1 MSCSGNLI
9 WDVRKRSIGYSD
21 PNVFRANYLGRR
33 EFVQRLK
40 LEAILKVHD
49 GCVNTISWNDTGEYI
64 LSGSDDTNLVITNPY
79 NRKVKTT
86 IRSGHRANIFS
97 AKFMPHTND
106 QQIVSCS
113 GDGIIFYTHTEKS
126 PDINRQCQMTCHYGT
141 AYEIM
146 TVPNDPYTFLSCGED
161 GTVRWFDLRMKTSC
175 TKEDCKDDILINCRR
190 AATSIAISPL
200 VPYYLAVGCSDSS
213 VRIYDR
219 RMLGTRATGNY
230 MGRGTTGM
238 CVRFVPAHLSN
249 KSCRVTSLCYSG
261 DGQEVLVSYS
271 SDYIYLF
278 DPKDDQAR
286 ELKGPSEERREELKQ
301 PPVKRLRLRGDWSD
315 TGPRA
320 RPESERERD
329 GEQSPNVSL
338 MQRMSDMLSRWF
350 EEASE
355 AQSSRTRPQTRPRGV
370 TARTLGTA
378 AASESRSQESL
389 GAEGPMEVESAT
401 SDHSSPPASDSA
413 PAQASASA
421 TAPATAPASASASA
435 TAPASASASAS
446 AQPLPKSI
454 SSSSSGSSS
463 TVTVLPPST
472 SSSMDNTAS
481 SPSLLSSPDSEEQK
495 SQPEVMTSRS
505 STPTPSTEPVLSEY
519 GPRRLPV
526 SLVCRRLQRLLL
538 LADPPGQGQRSASRA
553 SDSRA
558 QGPDAQTRPPA
569 DSPSSAVNK
578 QLGSMTLDE
587 QPGSTE
593 ASGNVCCDMSASISQ
608 ACAEDGTGTGS
619 STPAAE
625 GSSEAISSTPAAE
638 GSSEAISSTPAAEGS
653 SRVCSSTP
661 AAEGSS
667 EAISST
673 PAAEGSS
680 EAISSTPAAEDS
692 SRVCSSTP
700 AAEDGASSGSG
711 TGGVGS
717 GTGRVATAAGK
728 PEPVLSLHY
737 STEGTTTSTIK
748 LDFTDEWS
756 NLASGSRTGGGGQK
770 PAQARE
776 NQEPASGSPEQ
787 ALAESVPEESESSES
802 GAERA
807 SGSSQGSRLLYG
819 PAISENPSAAEG
831 CKRTEPG
838 GEGTQGSTQPSRSN
852 QDSDDSDDDPIL
864 IPSARFNFRGSA
876 IGDRMIRRSA
886 AARIQ
891 ELLRRRKER
900 REMEES
906 ETQNI
911 RRPSVKM
918 MYKGHRNSRT
928 MIKESCFWGNNFVMS
943 GSDCG
948 HIFIWDRHTGEHLM
962 LLEAD
967 NHVVNCLQ
975 PHPYDPILASS
986 GIDYDIKIWSPLE
999 QSPSFN
1005 RDLADE
1011 VIARN
1016 ELMLEETRNT
1026 ITVPASFM
1034 LRMLASLNHLRTD
1047 RSEGSGQ
1054 ENEDEQ

>member
-9 WDVRKRSIGYSD
+9 WDVRKRTIGCTDPYSI
-21 PNVFRANYLGRR
+21 RTNYLGRR

-40 LEAILKVHD
+40 LEAVLNVHD

-126 PDINRQCQMTCHYGT
+126 QEINRQCQFTCHYGT

-190 AATSIAISPL
+190 AATSISICPL

-238 CVRFVPAHLSN
+238 CVRFVPAHLST
-249 KSCRVTSLCYSG
+249 KSCRVTSLCYSE

-286 ELKGPSEERREELKQ
+286 ELKGPSEERREELRQ

-355 AQSSRTRPQTRPRGV
+355 AQSSRARPQTRPRGIAAQAEGTSSET
-370 TARTLGTA
+370 TAQA
-378 AASESRSQESL
+378 QESS
-389 GAEGPMEVESAT
+389 GMAAEGAMEQET
-401 SDHSSPPASDSA
+401 PTINPLPTPPAPPSE
-413 PAQASASA
+413 
-421 TAPATAPASASASA
+421 
-435 TAPASASASAS
+435 
-446 AQPLPKSI
+446 PLPKSV

-463 TVTVLPPST
+463 TVTAPPPSS
-472 SSSMDNTAS
+472 SSSMESATS
-481 SPSLLSSPDSEEQK
+481 SSLLSSPDTGQK
-495 SQPEVMTSRS
+495 SQGEV
-505 STPTPSTEPVLSEY
+505 TPTPSTTPTPSAT
-519 GPRRLPV
+519 PT
-526 SLVCRRLQRLLL
+526 
-538 LADPPGQGQRSASRA
+538 ASREA
-553 SDSRA
+553 ALS
-558 QGPDAQTRPPA
+558 
-569 DSPSSAVNK
+569 DSPSSVVNK
-578 QLGSMTLDE
+578 QLRSMTLEEE
-587 QPGSTE
+587 QGVKSSGEAAGRVIGDQSTGVSEAPPESTE
-593 ASGNVCCDMSASISQ
+593 SVPSTSAPSLGTSPGNISV
-608 ACAEDGTGTGS
+608 
-619 STPAAE
+619 STP
-625 GSSEAISSTPAAE
+625 
-638 GSSEAISSTPAAEGS
+638 
-653 SRVCSSTP
+653 
-661 AAEGSS
+661 
-667 EAISST
+667 
-673 PAAEGSS
+673 
-680 EAISSTPAAEDS
+680 
-692 SRVCSSTP
+692 
-700 AAEDGASSGSG
+700 SGSG
-711 TGGVGS
+711 RS
-717 GTGRVATAAGK
+717 GTA
-728 PEPVLSLHY
+728 EPVLSLHY

-756 NLASGSRTGGGGQK
+756 SPASGAKGSSGGQK
-770 PAQARE
+770 
-776 NQEPASGSPEQ
+776 SGG
-787 ALAESVPEESESSES
+787 VEESQSREEPTGHKSSSSSKSES
-802 GAERA
+802 TPDGSQTA
-807 SGSSQGSRLLYG
+807 SSSTEKPSISSKNSST
-819 PAISENPSAAEG
+819 PAPAPPGDPSTTDTGQPSEELQTAASEQLSEQCRTSESA
-831 CKRTEPG
+831 
-838 GEGTQGSTQPSRSN
+838 GTASQGSTQPSRNN

-864 IPSARFNFRGSA
+864 IPSARYRGGQGQRFSYRGSTV
-876 IGDRMIRRSA
+876 GDRMIRRSA

-891 ELLRRRKER
+891 ELFRRRKER

-928 MIKESCFWGNNFVMS
+928 MIKESCFWGSNFVMS

-986 GIDYDIKIWSPLE
+986 GIDYDIKLWSPLE

-1005 RDLADE
+1005 RVLADE

-1034 LRMLASLNHLRTD
+1034 LRMLASLNHIRTDRVEGD

-1054 ENEDEQ
+1054 ENED

>member
-1 MSCSGNLI
+1 MVTMSCPGNLV
-9 WDVRKRSIGYSD
+9 WDVNKRLIGYSN
-21 PNVFRANYLGRR
+21 PNTIRTNYLGRR

-40 LEAILKVHD
+40 LEATLNVHS

-64 LSGSDDTNLVITNPY
+64 LSGSDDTYLVITNPY
-79 NRKVKTT
+79 NKKVKKS

-106 QQIVSCS
+106 QEIISCS
-113 GDGIIFYTHTEKS
+113 GDGIIYYTHTEKS
-126 PDINRQCQMTCHYGT
+126 PEFNRQCQFTCHYGT

-161 GTVRWFDLRMKTSC
+161 GTVRWFDLRTKTSC

-190 AATSIAISPL
+190 AATSISISPL

-238 CVRFVPAHLSN
+238 CVRFVPTHLAN
-249 KSCRVTSLCYSG
+249 KSCRVTSLCYSE
-261 DGQEVLVSYS
+261 DSQEVLVSYS

-286 ELKGPSEERREELKQ
+286 ELKGPSEDRREELRQ

-355 AQSSRTRPQTRPRGV
+355 AQSSRGTRPQTRPRG
-370 TARTLGTA
+370 TAVRPEGVSNNPA
-378 AASESRSQESL
+378 APTEDSSQES
-389 GAEGPMEVESAT
+389 SAT
-401 SDHSSPPASDSA
+401 ERPVGTDYPEVPAS
-413 PAQASASA
+413 PAA
-421 TAPATAPASASASA
+421 TAAPM
-435 TAPASASASAS
+435 
-446 AQPLPKSI
+446 PKST

-463 TVTVLPPST
+463 TVTAPPT
-472 SSSMDNTAS
+472 SSSSSVESSAPSS
-481 SPSLLSSPDSEEQK
+481 SPLTSSPDSEQR
-495 SQPEVMTSRS
+495 SQGNTTG
-505 STPTPSTEPVLSEY
+505 TPTPTATPTSEPALSGAAEAAGSSPDESAPAVASSSPPTST
-519 GPRRLPV
+519 
-526 SLVCRRLQRLLL
+526 
-538 LADPPGQGQRSASRA
+538 
-553 SDSRA
+553 
-558 QGPDAQTRPPA
+558 TR
-569 DSPSSAVNK
+569 SSA
-578 QLGSMTLDE
+578 
-587 QPGSTE
+587 
-593 ASGNVCCDMSASISQ
+593 A
-608 ACAEDGTGTGS
+608 
-619 STPAAE
+619 
-625 GSSEAISSTPAAE
+625 
-638 GSSEAISSTPAAEGS
+638 
-653 SRVCSSTP
+653 
-661 AAEGSS
+661 
-667 EAISST
+667 
-673 PAAEGSS
+673 
-680 EAISSTPAAEDS
+680 
-692 SRVCSSTP
+692 
-700 AAEDGASSGSG
+700 
-711 TGGVGS
+711 
-717 GTGRVATAAGK
+717 
-728 PEPVLSLHY
+728 EPVLSLHY
-737 STEGTTTSTIK
+737 SSEGTTTSTIK

-756 NLASGSRTGGGGQK
+756 SSTSSSLGSGGPKTSEAVAAQSRENLSTESLASD
-770 PAQARE
+770 E
-776 NQEPASGSPEQ
+776 
-787 ALAESVPEESESSES
+787 VPCESSRQQSLLASSTDPPCEAS
-802 GAERA
+802 CSAALSSLTAQGPAE
-807 SGSSQGSRLLYG
+807 GSSEGDSMAPSLQERCQPEGSEDTPGDCR
-819 PAISENPSAAEG
+819 
-831 CKRTEPG
+831 RTEPA
-838 GEGTQGSTQPSRSN
+838 GEEGEEGQSQPAQSN

-864 IPSARFNFRGSA
+864 IPSARFRGQGQRFNSRGSA
-876 IGDRMIRRSA
+876 VGDRMIRRSA

-891 ELLRRRKER
+891 ELFRRRKER
-900 REMEES
+900 REMEEN

-918 MYKGHRNSRT
+918 VYKGHRNSRT

-948 HIFIWDRHTGEHLM
+948 HIFIWDRHTAEHLM

-999 QSPSFN
+999 ESPSFN
-1005 RDLADE
+1005 RVLADE
-1011 VIARN
+1011 VITRN

-1034 LRMLASLNHLRTD
+1034 LRMLASLNHIRSDRIEGD

>member
-1 MSCSGNLI
+1 MVTMSYSGNLV
-9 WDVRKRSIGYSD
+9 WDVNKRLIGYNE
-21 PNVFRANYLGRR
+21 PNAIRTNYLGRR

-40 LEAILKVHD
+40 LEGTLNVHD

-64 LSGSDDTNLVITNPY
+64 LSGSDDTFLVISNPY
-79 NRKVKTT
+79 NKKVKKS

-97 AKFMPHTND
+97 AKFMPHTNG
-106 QQIVSCS
+106 QEIISCS
-113 GDGIIFYTHTEKS
+113 GDGIIYYTHTEKS
-126 PDINRQCQMTCHYGT
+126 PEYNRQCQFTCHYGT
-141 AYEIM
+141 AYEVPNGRQIM

-190 AATSIAISPL
+190 AATSISISPL

-249 KSCRVTSLCYSG
+249 KSCRVTSLCYSE

-286 ELKGPSEERREELKQ
+286 ELKGPSEERREELRQ

-355 AQSSRTRPQTRPRGV
+355 AQTSRGARPQSRPRG
-370 TARTLGTA
+370 TAVRPEGASSPA
-378 AASESRSQESL
+378 AAPAGVSSQESSVPERPM
-389 GAEGPMEVESAT
+389 GTDAAPEVPAGPVA
-401 SDHSSPPASDSA
+401 
-413 PAQASASA
+413 A
-421 TAPATAPASASASA
+421 TAAM
-435 TAPASASASAS
+435 
-446 AQPLPKSI
+446 PKSTS

-463 TVTVLPPST
+463 TVTAPPPS
-472 SSSMDNTAS
+472 SSSSVESSAPSSSS
-481 SPSLLSSPDSEEQK
+481 SPPTSSPDSE
-495 SQPEVMTSRS
+495 
-505 STPTPSTEPVLSEY
+505 
-519 GPRRLPV
+519 
-526 SLVCRRLQRLLL
+526 QRN
-538 LADPPGQGQRSASRA
+538 
-553 SDSRA
+553 
-558 QGPDAQTRPPA
+558 
-569 DSPSSAVNK
+569 SPSSVVNK

-587 QPGSTE
+587 QQGATEAAASPPDQPVSAPASSSAPRPPPPPPPLLQSAVGPAQQSQSSAYTTARREPPPAPSSWTSLTSAPSGSSGQQSAATASTE
-593 ASGNVCCDMSASISQ
+593 PPCDASCSSAL
-608 ACAEDGTGTGS
+608 GS
-619 STPAAE
+619 SSAQAPAE
-625 GSSEAISSTPAAE
+625 GSSEGGATASAPPAE
-638 GSSEAISSTPAAEGS
+638 GTEDTSGGCRRAEPTAEEGEEGQCQPARG
-653 SRVCSSTP
+653 
-661 AAEGSS
+661 
-667 EAISST
+667 
-673 PAAEGSS
+673 
-680 EAISSTPAAEDS
+680 
-692 SRVCSSTP
+692 
-700 AAEDGASSGSG
+700 
-711 TGGVGS
+711 
-717 GTGRVATAAGK
+717 
-728 PEPVLSLHY
+728 
-737 STEGTTTSTIK
+737 
-748 LDFTDEWS
+748 
-756 NLASGSRTGGGGQK
+756 
-770 PAQARE
+770 
-776 NQEPASGSPEQ
+776 
-787 ALAESVPEESESSES
+787 
-802 GAERA
+802 
-807 SGSSQGSRLLYG
+807 
-819 PAISENPSAAEG
+819 
-831 CKRTEPG
+831 
-838 GEGTQGSTQPSRSN
+838 N

-864 IPSARFNFRGSA
+864 IPSTRFRGQ
-876 IGDRMIRRSA
+876 GQRRSA

-891 ELLRRRKER
+891 ELFRRRKER

-918 MYKGHRNSRT
+918 VYKGHRNSRT

-948 HIFIWDRHTGEHLM
+948 HIFIWDRHTAEHLM

-999 QSPSFN
+999 ESPSFN
-1005 RDLADE
+1005 RVLANE
-1011 VIARN
+1011 VITRN

-1034 LRMLASLNHLRTD
+1034 LRMLASLNHIRSDRLEGD

-1054 ENEDEQ
+1054 ENDDEQ

>member
-1 MSCSGNLI
+1 MSCTGNLV
-9 WDVRKRSIGYSD
+9 WDVNKRLIGYGD
-21 PNVFRANYLGRR
+21 PNSIRTSYLGRR

-40 LEAILKVHD
+40 LEATLNVHD

-64 LSGSDDTNLVITNPY
+64 LSGSDDTFLVITNPY
-79 NRKVKTT
+79 NKKVKKS

-106 QQIVSCS
+106 QEIVSCS
-113 GDGIIFYTHTEKS
+113 GDGVIFYTHTEKS
-126 PDINRQCQMTCHYGT
+126 PEYNRQCQFTCHYGT

-161 GTVRWFDLRMKTSC
+161 GTVRWFDLRTKTSC

-190 AATSIAISPL
+190 AATSISISPL

-238 CVRFVPAHLSN
+238 CVRFVPSHLSN

-278 DPKDDQAR
+278 NPKDDQAR
-286 ELKGPSEERREELKQ
+286 ELKGPSEERREELRQ

-329 GEQSPNVSL
+329 GEHSPNVSL

-355 AQSSRTRPQTRPRGV
+355 AQSSRGSRPQARPRG
-370 TARTLGTA
+370 TAVRPEGSANTP
-378 AASESRSQESL
+378 AASGADSTQES
-389 GAEGPMEVESAT
+389 GAPERPVETDSLEVPSSPAAT
-401 SDHSSPPASDSA
+401 SEA
-413 PAQASASA
+413 PMS
-421 TAPATAPASASASA
+421 
-435 TAPASASASAS
+435 
-446 AQPLPKSI
+446 KST

-463 TVTVLPPST
+463 TVTAPPTSGSSLVESSAP
-472 SSSMDNTAS
+472 SSSPLT
-481 SPSLLSSPDSEEQK
+481 SSPDSEQR
-495 SQPEVMTSRS
+495 SQGDTTG
-505 STPTPSTEPVLSEY
+505 TPTPTATPTSEPALS
-519 GPRRLPV
+519 
-526 SLVCRRLQRLLL
+526 
-538 LADPPGQGQRSASRA
+538 
-553 SDSRA
+553 
-558 QGPDAQTRPPA
+558 
-569 DSPSSAVNK
+569 DSPSSVVNK

-587 QPGSTE
+587 QQGAAEGAGSNPEESVT
-593 ASGNVCCDMSASISQ
+593 AA
-608 ACAEDGTGTGS
+608 TS
-619 STPAAE
+619 STPTTPTPTPSTTRPSAA
-625 GSSEAISSTPAAE
+625 
-638 GSSEAISSTPAAEGS
+638 
-653 SRVCSSTP
+653 
-661 AAEGSS
+661 
-667 EAISST
+667 
-673 PAAEGSS
+673 
-680 EAISSTPAAEDS
+680 
-692 SRVCSSTP
+692 
-700 AAEDGASSGSG
+700 
-711 TGGVGS
+711 
-717 GTGRVATAAGK
+717 
-728 PEPVLSLHY
+728 EPVLSLHY
-737 STEGTTTSTIK
+737 SSEGTTTSTIK

-756 NLASGSRTGGGGQK
+756 SSTSSSMGTGVSKTSEVVAPNRQETLSAETSVSEQGPCASSGQHSLAAATSESPRDASSAGPLGVSTTRGPAEWECTGSPPQERSQPEGSEDPSGDCRR
-770 PAQARE
+770 A
-776 NQEPASGSPEQ
+776 EPAGE
-787 ALAESVPEESESSES
+787 ESVE
-802 GAERA
+802 GQ
-807 SGSSQGSRLLYG
+807 SQ
-819 PAISENPSAAEG
+819 PAP
-831 CKRTEPG
+831 
-838 GEGTQGSTQPSRSN
+838 SN

-864 IPSARFNFRGSA
+864 IPPARFRGQGQRFNSRGSA
-876 IGDRMIRRSA
+876 VGDRMIRRSA

-891 ELLRRRKER
+891 ELFRRRKER

-918 MYKGHRNSRT
+918 VYKGHRNSRT

-948 HIFIWDRHTGEHLM
+948 HIFIWDRHTAEHLM

-999 QSPSFN
+999 QLASFN
-1005 RDLADE
+1005 RVLAEE
-1011 VIARN
+1011 VITRN

-1034 LRMLASLNHLRTD
+1034 LRMLASLNHIRSDRLEGD

-1054 ENEDEQ
+1054 ENEEEQ

>member
-1 MSCSGNLI
+1 MVTMSCTGNLV
-9 WDVRKRSIGYSD
+9 WDVNKRLIGYSE
-21 PNVFRANYLGRR
+21 PNAIRTNYLGRR

-40 LEAILKVHD
+40 LEATLNVHD

-64 LSGSDDTNLVITNPY
+64 LSGSDDTFLVITNPY
-79 NRKVKTT
+79 NKKVKKS

-106 QQIVSCS
+106 QEIVSCS
-113 GDGIIFYTHTEKS
+113 GDGIIYYTHTEKS
-126 PDINRQCQMTCHYGT
+126 PEYNRQCQFTCHYGT

-190 AATSIAISPL
+190 AATSISISPL

-249 KSCRVTSLCYSG
+249 KSCRVTSLCYSE

-286 ELKGPSEERREELKQ
+286 ELKGPSEERREELRQ

-355 AQSSRTRPQTRPRGV
+355 AQSSRGTRPQTRPRG
-370 TARTLGTA
+370 TALRPEGTLNAPA
-378 AASESRSQESL
+378 AAAGNSSQESSAPERPV
-389 GAEGPMEVESAT
+389 GTDSPEV
-401 SDHSSPPASDSA
+401 PAS
-413 PAQASASA
+413 PAAAT
-421 TAPATAPASASASA
+421 TAPM
-435 TAPASASASAS
+435 
-446 AQPLPKSI
+446 PKST

-463 TVTVLPPST
+463 TVTAPPPSSSSSVETSAT
-472 SSSMDNTAS
+472 SSSPLT
-481 SPSLLSSPDSEEQK
+481 SSPDSEQR
-495 SQPEVMTSRS
+495 SQGDTTG
-505 STPTPSTEPVLSEY
+505 TPTPTATATPTSEPTLS
-519 GPRRLPV
+519 
-526 SLVCRRLQRLLL
+526 
-538 LADPPGQGQRSASRA
+538 
-553 SDSRA
+553 
-558 QGPDAQTRPPA
+558 
-569 DSPSSAVNK
+569 DSPSSVVNK

-587 QPGSTE
+587 QQAAE
-593 ASGNVCCDMSASISQ
+593 ATASPADESAAAPASSIPSIS
-608 ACAEDGTGTGS
+608 T
-619 STPAAE
+619 STSTSRPSAA
-625 GSSEAISSTPAAE
+625 
-638 GSSEAISSTPAAEGS
+638 
-653 SRVCSSTP
+653 
-661 AAEGSS
+661 
-667 EAISST
+667 
-673 PAAEGSS
+673 
-680 EAISSTPAAEDS
+680 
-692 SRVCSSTP
+692 
-700 AAEDGASSGSG
+700 
-711 TGGVGS
+711 
-717 GTGRVATAAGK
+717 
-728 PEPVLSLHY
+728 EPVLSLHY
-737 STEGTTTSTIK
+737 SSEGTTTSTIK

-756 NLASGSRTGGGGQK
+756 SSTSSSMGSGGPKTSEAAAVQSRESLLTESSAS
-770 PAQARE
+770 E
-776 NQEPASGSPEQ
+776 QEPACDASCSSAPSSSAAQ
-787 ALAESVPEESESSES
+787 VPAEGSSEGDS
-802 GAERA
+802 MASSPQER
-807 SGSSQGSRLLYG
+807 SQ
-819 PAISENPSAAEG
+819 P
-831 CKRTEPG
+831 
-838 GEGTQGSTQPSRSN
+838 EGTEDRSGGCRRAEPSTEEGQEGVEGQSQPARGN

-864 IPSARFNFRGSA
+864 IPPSRFRGQ
-876 IGDRMIRRSA
+876 GQRQSA

-891 ELLRRRKER
+891 ELFRRRKER

-918 MYKGHRNSRT
+918 VYKGHRNSRT

-948 HIFIWDRHTGEHLM
+948 HIFIWDRHTAEHLM

-999 QSPSFN
+999 ESPSFN
-1005 RDLADE
+1005 RVLAEE
-1011 VIARN
+1011 VITRN

-1034 LRMLASLNHLRTD
+1034 LRMLASLNHIRSDRVEGD

>member
-1 MSCSGNLI
+1 MVTMSCTGNLV
-9 WDVRKRSIGYSD
+9 WDVNKRLIGYSE
-21 PNVFRANYLGRR
+21 PNAIRTNYLGRR

-40 LEAILKVHD
+40 LEATLNVHD

-64 LSGSDDTNLVITNPY
+64 LSGSDDTFLVITNPY
-79 NRKVKTT
+79 NKKVKKS

-106 QQIVSCS
+106 QEIVSCS
-113 GDGIIFYTHTEKS
+113 GDGIIYYTHTEKS
-126 PDINRQCQMTCHYGT
+126 PEYNRQCQFTCHYGT

-190 AATSIAISPL
+190 AATSISISPL

-249 KSCRVTSLCYSG
+249 KSCRVTSLCYSE

-278 DPKDDQAR
+278 NPKDDQAR
-286 ELKGPSEERREELKQ
+286 ELKGPSEERREELRQ

-355 AQSSRTRPQTRPRGV
+355 AQSSRGTRPQTRPRG
-370 TARTLGTA
+370 TALRPEGTLNAPA
-378 AASESRSQESL
+378 AATGDSSQESSAPERPV
-389 GAEGPMEVESAT
+389 GTDSPEV
-401 SDHSSPPASDSA
+401 PAS
-413 PAQASASA
+413 PAAAT
-421 TAPATAPASASASA
+421 TAPM
-435 TAPASASASAS
+435 
-446 AQPLPKSI
+446 PKST

-463 TVTVLPPST
+463 TVTAPPPSSSSSVETSAT
-472 SSSMDNTAS
+472 SSSPLT
-481 SPSLLSSPDSEEQK
+481 SSPDSEQR
-495 SQPEVMTSRS
+495 SQGDTTGTPTLTATPTSEPALSVAAEATASPADESAAAPASSIPSISTSTSTSR
-505 STPTPSTEPVLSEY
+505 PS
-519 GPRRLPV
+519 
-526 SLVCRRLQRLLL
+526 
-538 LADPPGQGQRSASRA
+538 
-553 SDSRA
+553 
-558 QGPDAQTRPPA
+558 
-569 DSPSSAVNK
+569 
-578 QLGSMTLDE
+578 
-587 QPGSTE
+587 
-593 ASGNVCCDMSASISQ
+593 
-608 ACAEDGTGTGS
+608 
-619 STPAAE
+619 AA
-625 GSSEAISSTPAAE
+625 
-638 GSSEAISSTPAAEGS
+638 
-653 SRVCSSTP
+653 
-661 AAEGSS
+661 
-667 EAISST
+667 
-673 PAAEGSS
+673 
-680 EAISSTPAAEDS
+680 
-692 SRVCSSTP
+692 
-700 AAEDGASSGSG
+700 
-711 TGGVGS
+711 
-717 GTGRVATAAGK
+717 
-728 PEPVLSLHY
+728 EPVLSLHY
-737 STEGTTTSTIK
+737 SSEGTTTSTIK

-756 NLASGSRTGGGGQK
+756 SSTSSSMGSGGPKTSEAAAVQSRESLST
-770 PAQARE
+770 E
-776 NQEPASGSPEQ
+776 SSVSEQEPACDASCSSAPSSSAAQ
-787 ALAESVPEESESSES
+787 VPAEGSSEGDS
-802 GAERA
+802 MASSPQER
-807 SGSSQGSRLLYG
+807 SQ
-819 PAISENPSAAEG
+819 P
-831 CKRTEPG
+831 
-838 GEGTQGSTQPSRSN
+838 EGTEDRSGGCRRAEPSTEEGQEGQSQPARGN

-864 IPSARFNFRGSA
+864 IPPSRFRGQ
-876 IGDRMIRRSA
+876 GQRQSA

-891 ELLRRRKER
+891 ELFRRRKER

-918 MYKGHRNSRT
+918 VYKGHRNSRT

-948 HIFIWDRHTGEHLM
+948 HIFIWDRHTAEHLM

-999 QSPSFN
+999 ESPSFN
-1005 RDLADE
+1005 RVLAEE
-1011 VIARN
+1011 VITRN

-1034 LRMLASLNHLRTD
+1034 LRMLASLNHIRSDRVEGD

>member
-1 MSCSGNLI
+1 MMSCSGNLV
-9 WDVRKRSIGYSD
+9 WDVNKRSIGYNE
-21 PNVFRANYLGRR
+21 PNAVRINYLGRR

-40 LEAILKVHD
+40 LEATLNVHD

-79 NRKVKTT
+79 NRKVKAT

-97 AKFMPHTND
+97 AKFMPQTSD
-106 QQIVSCS
+106 QQIISCS
-113 GDGIIFYTHTEKS
+113 GDGIIYYTHTEKS
-126 PDINRQCQMTCHYGT
+126 PDINRQCQFTCHYGT

-190 AATSIAISPL
+190 AATSISICPL

-249 KSCRVTSLCYSG
+249 KLCRVTSLCYSG

-278 DPKDDQAR
+278 DPKNDQAR
-286 ELKGPSEERREELKQ
+286 ELKGPSEERREELRQ

-329 GEQSPNVSL
+329 GEQSQNVSL

-355 AQSSRTRPQTRPRGV
+355 AQSSRGTTRSQTRPRG
-370 TARTLGTA
+370 TLPRIEGALTTPTIPTLPTIPPPQQAR
-378 AASESRSQESL
+378 SL
-389 GAEGPMEVESAT
+389 EGSMETE
-401 SDHSSPPASDSA
+401 A
-413 PAQASASA
+413 PAVASV
-421 TAPATAPASASASA
+421 PV
-435 TAPASASASAS
+435 
-446 AQPLPKSI
+446 PLPKST
-454 SSSSSGSSS
+454 SESSS
-463 TVTVLPPST
+463 TVAAPRASTCSSMEGSVLPSSLT
-472 SSSMDNTAS
+472 SS
-481 SPSLLSSPDSEEQK
+481 LDSEQR
-495 SQPEVMTSRS
+495 SQADMAV
-505 STPTPSTEPVLSEY
+505 TPTPTTEIALS
-519 GPRRLPV
+519 
-526 SLVCRRLQRLLL
+526 
-538 LADPPGQGQRSASRA
+538 
-553 SDSRA
+553 
-558 QGPDAQTRPPA
+558 
-569 DSPSSAVNK
+569 DSPSSVVNK

-587 QPGSTE
+587 QQGASEAVSLERSAGGSSIKVKTQ
-593 ASGNVCCDMSASISQ
+593 SVSASV
-608 ACAEDGTGTGS
+608 AGTSSGAPSS
-619 STPAAE
+619 STGPG
-625 GSSEAISSTPAAE
+625 GSRASTA
-638 GSSEAISSTPAAEGS
+638 
-653 SRVCSSTP
+653 
-661 AAEGSS
+661 
-667 EAISST
+667 
-673 PAAEGSS
+673 
-680 EAISSTPAAEDS
+680 
-692 SRVCSSTP
+692 
-700 AAEDGASSGSG
+700 
-711 TGGVGS
+711 
-717 GTGRVATAAGK
+717 
-728 PEPVLSLHY
+728 EPVLSLHY

-756 NLASGSRTGGGGQK
+756 SRASSSSGGPKQSEAAGAVQTREGPSAESSASAQAAAGLEPSSQSRVAAPHTDPVCEAGGASPASSSTQRYMPTQAAAQVSSVGESLTASPLERSQGLGVEDTSGGCRREQPAGEGGHGGPTGPGGQ
-770 PAQARE
+770 
-776 NQEPASGSPEQ
+776 G
-787 ALAESVPEESESSES
+787 VPT
-802 GAERA
+802 G
-807 SGSSQGSRLLYG
+807 
-819 PAISENPSAAEG
+819 
-831 CKRTEPG
+831 PG
-838 GEGTQGSTQPSRSN
+838 GQSQPSRSN

-864 IPSARFNFRGSA
+864 IPSARYRG
-876 IGDRMIRRSA
+876 GQGQRRSA

-891 ELLRRRKER
+891 ELFRRRKER

-918 MYKGHRNSRT
+918 VYKGHRNSRT

-999 QSPSFN
+999 VSPSFN
-1005 RDLADE
+1005 RVLADE
-1011 VIARN
+1011 VITRN

-1034 LRMLASLNHLRTD
+1034 LRMLASLNHIRTDRLEGD

>member
-1 MSCSGNLI
+1 MLTMSCSGNLV
-9 WDVRKRSIGYSD
+9 WDVNKRLIGYSE
-21 PNVFRANYLGRR
+21 PNAIRTNYLGRR

-40 LEAILKVHD
+40 LEATLNVHD

-64 LSGSDDTNLVITNPY
+64 LSGSDDTFLVITNPY
-79 NRKVKTT
+79 NKKVRKS

-106 QQIVSCS
+106 QEIVSCS
-113 GDGIIFYTHTEKS
+113 GDGIIYYTHTEKS
-126 PDINRQCQMTCHYGT
+126 AEFNRQCQFTCHYGT

-161 GTVRWFDLRMKTSC
+161 GTVRWFDLRTKTSC

-190 AATSIAISPL
+190 AATSISISPL

-249 KSCRVTSLCYSG
+249 KSCRVTSLCYSE

-278 DPKDDQAR
+278 DPRDDQAR
-286 ELKGPSEERREELKQ
+286 ELKGPSEERREELRQ

-355 AQSSRTRPQTRPRGV
+355 AQGGRGARPQTRPRG
-370 TARTLGTA
+370 TA
-378 AASESRSQESL
+378 ARP
-389 GAEGPMEVESAT
+389 EG
-401 SDHSSPPASDSA
+401 ASDA
-413 PAQASASA
+413 PA
-421 TAPATAPASASASA
+421 APVSREAGAAARPAGTDAAEVPES
-435 TAPASASASAS
+435 PAAAA
-446 AQPLPKSI
+446 AAPLPKST

-463 TVTVLPPST
+463 TVTAPPPS
-472 SSSMDNTAS
+472 SSSSVESSAAS
-481 SPSLLSSPDSEEQK
+481 SSSPLTSSPDSEQR
-495 SQPEVMTSRS
+495 SQEATTG
-505 STPTPSTEPVLSEY
+505 TPTPTATPTSEPALSGAAEAA
-519 GPRRLPV
+519 GPRPEEPEPEPAPV
-526 SLVCRRLQRLLL
+526 S
-538 LADPPGQGQRSASRA
+538 ASA
-553 SDSRA
+553 
-558 QGPDAQTRPPA
+558 PT
-569 DSPSSAVNK
+569 
-578 QLGSMTLDE
+578 
-587 QPGSTE
+587 
-593 ASGNVCCDMSASISQ
+593 
-608 ACAEDGTGTGS
+608 S
-619 STPAAE
+619 ST
-625 GSSEAISSTPAAE
+625 ST
-638 GSSEAISSTPAAEGS
+638 T
-653 SRVCSSTP
+653 V
-661 AAEGSS
+661 
-667 EAISST
+667 
-673 PAAEGSS
+673 
-680 EAISSTPAAEDS
+680 
-692 SRVCSSTP
+692 
-700 AAEDGASSGSG
+700 SG
-711 TGGVGS
+711 TS
-717 GTGRVATAAGK
+717 RPSAA
-728 PEPVLSLHY
+728 EPVLSLHY
-737 STEGTTTSTIK
+737 SSEGTTTSTIK

-756 NLASGSRTGGGGQK
+756 SSTSSSLGSAGPKAS
-770 PAQARE
+770 
-776 NQEPASGSPEQ
+776 EPAAAQSRESLSPQGSVSEQ
-787 ALAESVPEESESSES
+787 GPSESSGLQSLPSGSAEPPCTAS
-802 GAERA
+802 CSGVAGSSSTPAPAEASSEGDSSASSPPERNPRDGAEDTSGGCRRA
-807 SGSSQGSRLLYG
+807 EPTAEEGQEGEEVKPQ
-819 PAISENPSAAEG
+819 PA
-831 CKRTEPG
+831 
-838 GEGTQGSTQPSRSN
+838 RSN

-864 IPSARFNFRGSA
+864 IPSTRFRGQGQRGSA
-876 IGDRMIRRSA
+876 VGDRMIRRSA

-891 ELLRRRKER
+891 ELFRRRKER

-911 RRPSVKM
+911 RRPSVKKV
-918 MYKGHRNSRT
+918 YKGHRNSRT
-928 MIKESCFWGNNFVMS
+928 MIKESCFWGKNFVMS

-948 HIFIWDRHTGEHLM
+948 HIFIWDRHTAEHLM

-999 QSPSFN
+999 QAASFD
-1005 RDLADE
+1005 RLLADE
-1011 VIARN
+1011 VITRN

-1034 LRMLASLNHLRTD
+1034 LRMLASLNHIRSDRLEGD

>member
-1 MSCSGNLI
+1 MVTMSWSGNLV
-9 WDVRKRSIGYSD
+9 WDVNKRLIGYNE
-21 PNVFRANYLGRR
+21 PNTIRTNYLGRR

-40 LEAILKVHD
+40 LEGTLNVHD
-49 GCVNTISWNDTGEYI
+49 GCVNTISWNDTGEYL
-64 LSGSDDTNLVITNPY
+64 LSGSDDTFLVISNPY
-79 NRKVKTT
+79 NKKVKKS

-106 QQIVSCS
+106 QEIVSCS
-113 GDGIIFYTHTEKS
+113 GDGIIYYTNTEKS
-126 PDINRQCQMTCHYGT
+126 PEHNRQCQFTCHYGT

-161 GTVRWFDLRMKTSC
+161 GTVRWFDLRTKTSC

-190 AATSIAISPL
+190 AATSISISPL

-249 KSCRVTSLCYSG
+249 KSCRVTSLCYSE

-286 ELKGPSEERREELKQ
+286 ELKGPSEERREELRQ

-355 AQSSRTRPQTRPRGV
+355 AQSSRGTRPQTRPRAIGPEGAS
-370 TARTLGTA
+370 TTPA
-378 AASESRSQESL
+378 AAAGGSGQESSA
-389 GAEGPMEVESAT
+389 AERPAGPIAQEVPAAPNAAAAAAVPEST
-401 SDHSSPPASDSA
+401 
-413 PAQASASA
+413 
-421 TAPATAPASASASA
+421 
-435 TAPASASASAS
+435 
-446 AQPLPKSI
+446 

-463 TVTVLPPST
+463 TVTAIPPS
-472 SSSMDNTAS
+472 SSSSVESSAPSS
-481 SPSLLSSPDSEEQK
+481 SPLTSSPDSEQSGQAAATVTSTATSEPALSEAAGSSPDQAVPAPV
-495 SQPEVMTSRS
+495 STSAATTSTNMAGTSR
-505 STPTPSTEPVLSEY
+505 PS
-519 GPRRLPV
+519 
-526 SLVCRRLQRLLL
+526 
-538 LADPPGQGQRSASRA
+538 
-553 SDSRA
+553 
-558 QGPDAQTRPPA
+558 
-569 DSPSSAVNK
+569 
-578 QLGSMTLDE
+578 
-587 QPGSTE
+587 
-593 ASGNVCCDMSASISQ
+593 
-608 ACAEDGTGTGS
+608 
-619 STPAAE
+619 AA
-625 GSSEAISSTPAAE
+625 
-638 GSSEAISSTPAAEGS
+638 
-653 SRVCSSTP
+653 
-661 AAEGSS
+661 
-667 EAISST
+667 
-673 PAAEGSS
+673 
-680 EAISSTPAAEDS
+680 
-692 SRVCSSTP
+692 
-700 AAEDGASSGSG
+700 
-711 TGGVGS
+711 
-717 GTGRVATAAGK
+717 
-728 PEPVLSLHY
+728 EPVLSLHY
-737 STEGTTTSTIK
+737 SSEGTTTSTIK

-756 NLASGSRTGGGGQK
+756 SSTSSSMGSGGPKASEAVAIQSRDTLSTGSSVSEQPAPVSSGQQSALAASTEAPCSASCSGALGSSAAGSSRGGAVAPPPVERSQPEGTEDASGGCRRAEPRGEEEDEGQSQ
-770 PAQARE
+770 PAR
-776 NQEPASGSPEQ
+776 GH
-787 ALAESVPEESESSES
+787 
-802 GAERA
+802 
-807 SGSSQGSRLLYG
+807 
-819 PAISENPSAAEG
+819 
-831 CKRTEPG
+831 
-838 GEGTQGSTQPSRSN
+838 

-864 IPSARFNFRGSA
+864 IPSTRFRGQ
-876 IGDRMIRRSA
+876 GQRRSA

-891 ELLRRRKER
+891 ELFRRRKER

-918 MYKGHRNSRT
+918 VYKGHRNSRT

-948 HIFIWDRHTGEHLM
+948 HIFVWDRHTAEHLM

-999 QSPSFN
+999 QSASFN
-1005 RDLADE
+1005 RALANE
-1011 VIARN
+1011 VITRN

-1034 LRMLASLNHLRTD
+1034 LRMLASLNHIRSDRLEGD

>member
-1 MSCSGNLI
+1 MSCSGNLV
-9 WDVRKRSIGYSD
+9 WDVNKRSIGYNE
-21 PNVFRANYLGRR
+21 PNLVRINYLGRR

-40 LEAILKVHD
+40 LEATLNVHD

-79 NRKVKTT
+79 NKKVKAT

-97 AKFMPHTND
+97 AKFMPQTSD
-106 QQIVSCS
+106 QQIISCS
-113 GDGIIFYTHTEKS
+113 GDGIIYYTHTEKS
-126 PDINRQCQMTCHYGT
+126 PDINRLCQFTCHYGT

-190 AATSIAISPL
+190 AATSISICPL

-286 ELKGPSEERREELKQ
+286 ELKGPSEERREELRQ

-355 AQSSRTRPQTRPRGV
+355 AQSSRGTRPQTRPRG
-370 TARTLGTA
+370 TSLRPEGAPAPPEPPPA
-378 AASESRSQESL
+378 APPQEPR
-389 GAEGPMEVESAT
+389 APDRPMETET
-401 SDHSSPPASDSA
+401 P
-413 PAQASASA
+413 SASA
-421 TAPATAPASASASA
+421 
-435 TAPASASASAS
+435 
-446 AQPLPKSI
+446 PLPKST
-454 SSSSSGSSS
+454 SSSSGLSS
-463 TVTVLPPST
+463 TVTAPPPST
-472 SSSMDNTAS
+472 SSSMPGLAA
-481 SPSLLSSPDSEEQK
+481 LSSSALVSEQR
-495 SQPEVMTSRS
+495 SQGESA
-505 STPTPSTEPVLSEY
+505 STATPPASLDPTLSEF
-519 GPRRLPV
+519 GPHRLPV

-538 LADPPGQGQRSASRA
+538 LADPPGTGQASSSSSSTSSSSISSSSSTLSSSTFSSSSSAPHQSEGA
-553 SDSRA
+553 
-558 QGPDAQTRPPA
+558 PPNA
-569 DSPSSAVNK
+569 DNARKSSPTDSPSSVVNK

-587 QPGSTE
+587 QQGGAEPGCLSSAVTSAESGPGPGAAGGSVAPGSSSV
-593 ASGNVCCDMSASISQ
+593 AP
-608 ACAEDGTGTGS
+608 GS
-619 STPAAE
+619 S
-625 GSSEAISSTPAAE
+625 S
-638 GSSEAISSTPAAEGS
+638 
-653 SRVCSSTP
+653 
-661 AAEGSS
+661 
-667 EAISST
+667 
-673 PAAEGSS
+673 
-680 EAISSTPAAEDS
+680 
-692 SRVCSSTP
+692 
-700 AAEDGASSGSG
+700 
-711 TGGVGS
+711 
-717 GTGRVATAAGK
+717 TGRASTA
-728 PEPVLSLHY
+728 EPVLSLHY

-756 NLASGSRTGGGGQK
+756 SRASSSRGSGGPKASDPAAVQTREGLAPRSSASETAPPAVSDPPGQSRPASHPAPAAEVGQRSPEKASSSCSIPQACPAAPAPAGGSSEGAGVEPSLLEPEDAEDTSGGCRREEPPGEGGPGGQ
-770 PAQARE
+770 E
-776 NQEPASGSPEQ
+776 
-787 ALAESVPEESESSES
+787 
-802 GAERA
+802 
-807 SGSSQGSRLLYG
+807 G
-819 PAISENPSAAEG
+819 PG
-831 CKRTEPG
+831 
-838 GEGTQGSTQPSRSN
+838 QPSRSN

-864 IPSARFNFRGSA
+864 IPSARYRG
-876 IGDRMIRRSA
+876 GQGQRRSA

-891 ELLRRRKER
+891 ELFRRRKER

-918 MYKGHRNSRT
+918 VYKGHRNSRT

-948 HIFIWDRHTGEHLM
+948 HIFIWNRHTGEHLM

-999 QSPSFN
+999 ASPSFN
-1005 RDLADE
+1005 RVLADE
-1011 VIARN
+1011 VITRN

-1034 LRMLASLNHLRTD
+1034 LRMLASLNHIRTDRLEGD

>member
-1 MSCSGNLI
+1 HSPTMSCTGNLV
-9 WDVRKRSIGYSD
+9 WDVNKRLIGYGV
-21 PNVFRANYLGRR
+21 PNTIRTNYLGRR

-40 LEAILKVHD
+40 LEATLNVHN
-49 GCVNTISWNDTGEYI
+49 GCVNTISWNETGEYI
-64 LSGSDDTNLVITNPY
+64 LSGSDDTFLVITNPY
-79 NRKVKTT
+79 NKKVKKS

-106 QQIVSCS
+106 QEIISCS

-126 PDINRQCQMTCHYGT
+126 PEYNRQCQFSCHYGT

-161 GTVRWFDLRMKTSC
+161 GTVRWFDLRTKTSC

-190 AATSIAISPL
+190 AATSISISPL

-249 KSCRVTSLCYSG
+249 KSCRVTSLCYSE

-286 ELKGPSEERREELKQ
+286 ELKGPSEERREELRQ

-355 AQSSRTRPQTRPRGV
+355 AQSSRGTRPQARPRGK
-370 TARTLGTA
+370 TLLV
-378 AASESRSQESL
+378 SEL
-389 GAEGPMEVESAT
+389 
-401 SDHSSPPASDSA
+401 
-413 PAQASASA
+413 
-421 TAPATAPASASASA
+421 
-435 TAPASASASAS
+435 
-446 AQPLPKSI
+446 LKWI
-454 SSSSSGSSS
+454 
-463 TVTVLPPST
+463 ST
-472 SSSMDNTAS
+472 SSSVETSAPSSS
-481 SPSLLSSPDSEEQK
+481 SPPTSSPDSEQR
-495 SQPEVMTSRS
+495 SQADTSG
-505 STPTPSTEPVLSEY
+505 TPTST
-519 GPRRLPV
+519 
-526 SLVCRRLQRLLL
+526 
-538 LADPPGQGQRSASRA
+538 
-553 SDSRA
+553 
-558 QGPDAQTRPPA
+558 
-569 DSPSSAVNK
+569 
-578 QLGSMTLDE
+578 
-587 QPGSTE
+587 
-593 ASGNVCCDMSASISQ
+593 
-608 ACAEDGTGTGS
+608 
-619 STPAAE
+619 
-625 GSSEAISSTPAAE
+625 
-638 GSSEAISSTPAAEGS
+638 
-653 SRVCSSTP
+653 
-661 AAEGSS
+661 
-667 EAISST
+667 
-673 PAAEGSS
+673 
-680 EAISSTPAAEDS
+680 
-692 SRVCSSTP
+692 
-700 AAEDGASSGSG
+700 
-711 TGGVGS
+711 
-717 GTGRVATAAGK
+717 ATATPTSEPALSGRT
-728 PEPVLSLHY
+728 EPVLSLHY
-737 STEGTTTSTIK
+737 SSEGTTTSTIK

-756 NLASGSRTGGGGQK
+756 SSTSSSLGSGGSKTSEAVAAQSRETPSTGSPVSEQGESALPAPQK
-770 PAQARE
+770 PAPFKQTDHKPLCDLPSAPCESSGPQPLPAAPAEPQGDATHSGPASRAPTGVPPEAGGVASPPRE
-776 NQEPASGSPEQ
+776 RSQPEGSEDTSGGCRRAEPAGE
-787 ALAESVPEESESSES
+787 AGEE
-802 GAERA
+802 GR
-807 SGSSQGSRLLYG
+807 SQ
-819 PAISENPSAAEG
+819 PAPSH
-831 CKRTEPG
+831 
-838 GEGTQGSTQPSRSN
+838 

-864 IPSARFNFRGSA
+864 IPQTRFRGQ
-876 IGDRMIRRSA
+876 GQRRSA

-891 ELLRRRKER
+891 ELFRRRKER

-918 MYKGHRNSRT
+918 VYKGHRNSRT
-928 MIKESCFWGNNFVMS
+928 MIKESCFWGSNFVMS

-948 HIFIWDRHTGEHLM
+948 HIFIWDRHTAEHLM

-999 QSPSFN
+999 ESPSFN
-1005 RDLADE
+1005 SVLADE
-1011 VIARN
+1011 VITRN

-1034 LRMLASLNHLRTD
+1034 LRMLASLNHIRSDRLEGD

-1054 ENEDEQ
+1054 ENDD

>member
-1 MSCSGNLI
+1 MSCSGNLV
-9 WDVRKRSIGYSD
+9 WDVNKRSIGYND
-21 PNVFRANYLGRR
+21 PNAVRINYLGRR

-40 LEAILKVHD
+40 LEATLNVHD

-79 NRKVKTT
+79 NRKVKAT

-97 AKFMPHTND
+97 AKFMPQTSD
-106 QQIVSCS
+106 QQIISCS
-113 GDGIIFYTHTEKS
+113 GDGIIYYTHTEKS
-126 PDINRQCQMTCHYGT
+126 PDINRQCQFTCHYGT

-161 GTVRWFDLRMKTSC
+161 GTVRWFDLRTKTSC

-190 AATSIAISPL
+190 AATSISISPL

-271 SDYIYLF
+271 SDYVYLF
-278 DPKDDQAR
+278 DPNNDQAR
-286 ELKGPSEERREELKQ
+286 ELKGPSEERREELRQ

-355 AQSSRTRPQTRPRGV
+355 AQGSRGTTRPQTRPTGTLPRIEGAP
-370 TARTLGTA
+370 TIPTLPTIPPPQAARAL
-378 AASESRSQESL
+378 
-389 GAEGPMEVESAT
+389 EGSVEME
-401 SDHSSPPASDSA
+401 
-413 PAQASASA
+413 ASAVNPVPVPIS
-421 TAPATAPASASASA
+421 
-435 TAPASASASAS
+435 
-446 AQPLPKSI
+446 KST
-454 SSSSSGSSS
+454 SSSGSSS
-463 TVTVLPPST
+463 TVTAHPPST
-472 SSSMDNTAS
+472 SSSMESAVL
-481 SPSLLSSPDSEEQK
+481 PSCALTSSPDSEQR
-495 SQPEVMTSRS
+495 SQADTAVT
-505 STPTPSTEPVLSEY
+505 STPTPTPTAEAA
-519 GPRRLPV
+519 LP
-526 SLVCRRLQRLLL
+526 
-538 LADPPGQGQRSASRA
+538 
-553 SDSRA
+553 
-558 QGPDAQTRPPA
+558 
-569 DSPSSAVNK
+569 DSPSSVVNK

-587 QPGSTE
+587 QQGASE
-593 ASGNVCCDMSASISQ
+593 AVSAGASSVKVKTLSASASV
-608 ACAEDGTGTGS
+608 TGT
-619 STPAAE
+619 
-625 GSSEAISSTPAAE
+625 
-638 GSSEAISSTPAAEGS
+638 
-653 SRVCSSTP
+653 
-661 AAEGSS
+661 
-667 EAISST
+667 
-673 PAAEGSS
+673 
-680 EAISSTPAAEDS
+680 
-692 SRVCSSTP
+692 
-700 AAEDGASSGSG
+700 SSGSG
-711 TGGVGS
+711 APSSSTGPGGS
-717 GTGRVATAAGK
+717 RASTA
-728 PEPVLSLHY
+728 EPVLSLHY

-756 NLASGSRTGGGGQK
+756 RRAPNSRGSGASSSRGSGESK
-770 PAQARE
+770 PSEAAGAAQTRE
-776 NQEPASGSPEQ
+776 GP
-787 ALAESVPEESESSES
+787 LAESSASEQVAVSEPS
-802 GAERA
+802 G
-807 SGSSQGSRLLYG
+807 QSR
-819 PAISENPSAAEG
+819 SAASHTDPLCEA
-831 CKRTEPG
+831 G
-838 GEGTQGSTQPSRSN
+838 GASFSSTQGSTQAQATAQATSVGDCVTTTPLERNQGVGAEDTTGGCRREEPVGEEGHGGPGGQGVPTGPGGQGQPSRSH

-864 IPSARFNFRGSA
+864 IPSARYRG
-876 IGDRMIRRSA
+876 GQGQRRSA

-891 ELLRRRKER
+891 ELFRRRKER

-918 MYKGHRNSRT
+918 VYKGHRNSRT

-999 QSPSFN
+999 ASPSFN
-1005 RDLADE
+1005 RVLADE
-1011 VIARN
+1011 VITRN

-1034 LRMLASLNHLRTD
+1034 LRMLASLNHIRTDRLEGD

-1054 ENEDEQ
+1054 ENEDDQ

>member
-9 WDVRKRSIGYSD
+9 WDVRKRSIGCTDPYS
-21 PNVFRANYLGRR
+21 VRTNYLGRR

-40 LEAILKVHD
+40 LEAVLNVHD
-49 GCVNTISWNDTGEYI
+49 GC
-64 LSGSDDTNLVITNPY
+64 
-79 NRKVKTT
+79 VKTT

-106 QQIVSCS
+106 QQIMSCS
-113 GDGIIFYTHTEKS
+113 GDGIIFYTHAEKS
-126 PDINRQCQMTCHYGT
+126 QEINRQCQFTCHYGT

-190 AATSIAISPL
+190 AATSISISPL

-219 RMLGTRATGNY
+219 RMLGTRAT
-230 MGRGTTGM
+230 
-238 CVRFVPAHLSN
+238 
-249 KSCRVTSLCYSG
+249 

-271 SDYIYLF
+271 SDYLYLF

-286 ELKGPSEERREELKQ
+286 ELKGPSEERREELRQ

-355 AQSSRTRPQTRPRGV
+355 AQTSRTRPQTRPRG
-370 TARTLGTA
+370 TA
-378 AASESRSQESL
+378 ARPEGTLMTSETSAVVQEPPD
-389 GAEGPMEVESAT
+389 GPAEGVMEVETPTPPPPPAT
-401 SDHSSPPASDSA
+401 SD
-413 PAQASASA
+413 QL
-421 TAPATAPASASASA
+421 
-435 TAPASASASAS
+435 
-446 AQPLPKSI
+446 LPKSVS
-454 SSSSSGSSS
+454 SSSSSGSPSTITAPPPSSS
-463 TVTVLPPST
+463 TSMESATT
-472 SSSMDNTAS
+472 S
-481 SPSLLSSPDSEEQK
+481 SLLSSPEAEQK
-495 SQPEVMTSRS
+495 SCRADAQCL
-505 STPTPSTEPVLSEY
+505 LSPY
-519 GPRRLPV
+519 PQGLRAQV
-526 SLVCRRLQRLLL
+526 YRLQNLRKLLMQVTDSSQPASL
-538 LADPPGQGQRSASRA
+538 LSFNLLTPLAA
-553 SDSRA
+553 
-558 QGPDAQTRPPA
+558 
-569 DSPSSAVNK
+569 
-578 QLGSMTLDE
+578 LSMTLAEE
-587 QPGSTE
+587 QGVAEAASSDLRAGLSQESTESVPSTSAVSLSASTPPGSVRT
-593 ASGNVCCDMSASISQ
+593 
-608 ACAEDGTGTGS
+608 
-619 STPAAE
+619 
-625 GSSEAISSTPAAE
+625 
-638 GSSEAISSTPAAEGS
+638 
-653 SRVCSSTP
+653 
-661 AAEGSS
+661 
-667 EAISST
+667 
-673 PAAEGSS
+673 
-680 EAISSTPAAEDS
+680 
-692 SRVCSSTP
+692 
-700 AAEDGASSGSG
+700 
-711 TGGVGS
+711 
-717 GTGRVATAAGK
+717 ATA
-728 PEPVLSLHY
+728 EPVLSLHY

-748 LDFTDEWS
+748 LAFTDEWS
-756 NLASGSRTGGGGQK
+756 TPGPSTKGSSGVHK
-770 PAQARE
+770 PSESEARE
-776 NQEPASGSPEQ
+776 EPTGQTSEQKSSP
-787 ALAESVPEESESSES
+787 SSES
-802 GAERA
+802 QSILDDGQAVE
-807 SGSSQGSRLLYG
+807 GDGEKPPLSSQTAS
-819 PAISENPSAAEG
+819 PPVVPSEEHSTTQSSHPPEDFHAD
-831 CKRTEPG
+831 
-838 GEGTQGSTQPSRSN
+838 GTGAQGSTRASRNN

-864 IPSARFNFRGSA
+864 IPSARYRG
-876 IGDRMIRRSA
+876 GQGQRRSA

-891 ELLRRRKER
+891 ELFRRRKER

-986 GIDYDIKIWSPLE
+986 GIDYDIKLWSPLE
-999 QSPSFN
+999 QTPSFN
-1005 RDLADE
+1005 RVLAEE

-1034 LRMLASLNHLRTD
+1034 LRMLASLNHIRTDRVEGD

>member
-1 MSCSGNLI
+1 MVTMSWSRNLV
-9 WDVRKRSIGYSD
+9 WDVNQRLIGYNE
-21 PNVFRANYLGRR
+21 PNTIRTNYLGRR

-40 LEAILKVHD
+40 LEGTLNVHD
-49 GCVNTISWNDTGEYI
+49 GCVNTICWNDTGEYL
-64 LSGSDDTNLVITNPY
+64 LSGSDDTFLVISNPY
-79 NRKVKTT
+79 NKKVKKS

-106 QQIVSCS
+106 QEIISCS
-113 GDGIIFYTHTEKS
+113 GDGIIYYTNTEKS
-126 PDINRQCQMTCHYGT
+126 PEHNRQCQFTCHYGT

-161 GTVRWFDLRMKTSC
+161 GTVRWFDLRTKTSC

-190 AATSIAISPL
+190 AATSISISPL

-249 KSCRVTSLCYSG
+249 KSCRVTSLCYSE

-286 ELKGPSEERREELKQ
+286 ELKGPSEERREELRQ

-355 AQSSRTRPQTRPRGV
+355 AQSSRGTRPQTRPR
-370 TARTLGTA
+370 AIRPE
-378 AASESRSQESL
+378 AASSTPAAPAGGSSQESSVPERPA
-389 GAEGPMEVESAT
+389 GSTAQEVPAGPEVA
-401 SDHSSPPASDSA
+401 AA
-413 PAQASASA
+413 AI
-421 TAPATAPASASASA
+421 
-435 TAPASASASAS
+435 
-446 AQPLPKSI
+446 PKST

-463 TVTVLPPST
+463 TVTALPPST
-472 SSSMDNTAS
+472 SSSVESSAPSS
-481 SPSLLSSPDSEEQK
+481 SPLTSSPDSEQR
-495 SQPEVMTSRS
+495 SQADTTGTSAP
-505 STPTPSTEPVLSEY
+505 TPTPTPTPTSEPALSEAA
-519 GPRRLPV
+519 GSPPAQPV
-526 SLVCRRLQRLLL
+526 SV
-538 LADPPGQGQRSASRA
+538 PVSTSA
-553 SDSRA
+553 
-558 QGPDAQTRPPA
+558 PT
-569 DSPSSAVNK
+569 
-578 QLGSMTLDE
+578 T
-587 QPGSTE
+587 STT
-593 ASGNVCCDMSASISQ
+593 M
-608 ACAEDGTGTGS
+608 TGTS
-619 STPAAE
+619 RPSAA
-625 GSSEAISSTPAAE
+625 
-638 GSSEAISSTPAAEGS
+638 
-653 SRVCSSTP
+653 
-661 AAEGSS
+661 
-667 EAISST
+667 
-673 PAAEGSS
+673 
-680 EAISSTPAAEDS
+680 
-692 SRVCSSTP
+692 
-700 AAEDGASSGSG
+700 
-711 TGGVGS
+711 
-717 GTGRVATAAGK
+717 
-728 PEPVLSLHY
+728 EPVLSLHY
-737 STEGTTTSTIK
+737 SSEGTTTSTIK

-756 NLASGSRTGGGGQK
+756 SSTSSSMGSGGPKASEAAAVRSRETLSTESSVSEPPPSVSSGQLSVPAASTEPPCSASCSGALGSSS
-770 PAQARE
+770 AQA
-776 NQEPASGSPEQ
+776 PA
-787 ALAESVPEESESSES
+787 A
-802 GAERA
+802 
-807 SGSSQGSRLLYG
+807 GSSQGDTVAAASPVERSQLEG
-819 PAISENPSAAEG
+819 AEDTSGGCRRAEPRAEEEEEGQSQPA
-831 CKRTEPG
+831 REPAR
-838 GEGTQGSTQPSRSN
+838 EPARAH

-864 IPSARFNFRGSA
+864 IPSTRFRGQGQRYVRLLSFLFTRYKQENTLIYLECRLNSRGSA
-876 IGDRMIRRSA
+876 VGDRMIRRSA

-891 ELLRRRKER
+891 ELFRRRKER

-918 MYKGHRNSRT
+918 VYKGHRNSRT

-948 HIFIWDRHTGEHLM
+948 HIFIWDRHTAEHLM

-975 PHPYDPILASS
+975 PHPYDPILASC

-1005 RDLADE
+1005 RVLANE

-1034 LRMLASLNHLRTD
+1034 LRMLASLNHIRSDRLEGD

>member
-1 MSCSGNLI
+1 MSSRYLPLLWIVLI
-9 WDVRKRSIGYSD
+9 FFIVYSFLLTFVALV
-21 PNVFRANYLGRR
+21 NTFWRR

-40 LEAILKVHD
+40 LESTLNVHD
-49 GCVNTISWNDTGEYI
+49 GCVNTISWNETGEYI
-64 LSGSDDTNLVITNPY
+64 LSGSDDTFLVITNPY
-79 NRKVKTT
+79 NKKVKTS

-106 QQIVSCS
+106 QEIISCS
-113 GDGIIFYTHTEKS
+113 GDGIIYYTHTEKS
-126 PDINRQCQMTCHYGT
+126 PEHNRQCQFTCHYGT

-146 TVPNDPYTFLSCGED
+146 TVPNDPCTFLSCGED

-190 AATSIAISPL
+190 AATSISISPL

-230 MGRGTTGM
+230 TGRGTTGM

-249 KSCRVTSLCYSG
+249 KSCRVTSLCYSE

-286 ELKGPSEERREELKQ
+286 ELKGPSEDRREELRQ

-355 AQSSRTRPQTRPRGV
+355 AQSSRGARPQARPR
-370 TARTLGTA
+370 A
-378 AASESRSQESL
+378 AGPPHDES
-389 GAEGPMEVESAT
+389 V
-401 SDHSSPPASDSA
+401 
-413 PAQASASA
+413 
-421 TAPATAPASASASA
+421 
-435 TAPASASASAS
+435 
-446 AQPLPKSI
+446 
-454 SSSSSGSSS
+454 
-463 TVTVLPPST
+463 
-472 SSSMDNTAS
+472 
-481 SPSLLSSPDSEEQK
+481 
-495 SQPEVMTSRS
+495 
-505 STPTPSTEPVLSEY
+505 
-519 GPRRLPV
+519 
-526 SLVCRRLQRLLL
+526 
-538 LADPPGQGQRSASRA
+538 
-553 SDSRA
+553 
-558 QGPDAQTRPPA
+558 
-569 DSPSSAVNK
+569 
-578 QLGSMTLDE
+578 
-587 QPGSTE
+587 
-593 ASGNVCCDMSASISQ
+593 
-608 ACAEDGTGTGS
+608 
-619 STPAAE
+619 AA
-625 GSSEAISSTPAAE
+625 
-638 GSSEAISSTPAAEGS
+638 
-653 SRVCSSTP
+653 
-661 AAEGSS
+661 
-667 EAISST
+667 
-673 PAAEGSS
+673 
-680 EAISSTPAAEDS
+680 
-692 SRVCSSTP
+692 
-700 AAEDGASSGSG
+700 GASSS
-711 TGGVGS
+711 VPPA
-717 GTGRVATAAGK
+717 ATSVSTSRPNTA
-728 PEPVLSLHY
+728 EPVLSLHY
-737 STEGTTTSTIK
+737 SSEGTTTSTIK

-756 NLASGSRTGGGGQK
+756 VEGDVCKTSGRVSAEASRDRNPSGASEDTSGGCRR
-770 PAQARE
+770 A
-776 NQEPASGSPEQ
+776 EPAG
-787 ALAESVPEESESSES
+787 EE
-802 GAERA
+802 
-807 SGSSQGSRLLYG
+807 
-819 PAISENPSAAEG
+819 
-831 CKRTEPG
+831 
-838 GEGTQGSTQPSRSN
+838 GEGSQSQPARGG
-852 QDSDDSDDDPIL
+852 QDSDDSDDDPIP
-864 IPSARFNFRGSA
+864 IPMSRLRGQ
-876 IGDRMIRRSA
+876 GQRRSA

-891 ELLRRRKER
+891 ELFRRRKER

-918 MYKGHRNSRT
+918 VYKGHRNSRT

-948 HIFIWDRHTGEHLM
+948 HIFIWDRHTAEHLM

-999 QSPSFN
+999 ESPSFN
-1005 RDLADE
+1005 RQLAVE
-1011 VIARN
+1011 VITRN

-1034 LRMLASLNHLRTD
+1034 LRMLASLNHIRSDRLEGD

-1054 ENEDEQ
+1054 ENED

>member
-1 MSCSGNLI
+1 MVTMSCSGNLI
-9 WDVRKRSIGYSD
+9 WDVNKRLIGYNE
-21 PNVFRANYLGRR
+21 PNTIRTNYLGRR

-40 LEAILKVHD
+40 LEGTLNVHD
-49 GCVNTISWNDTGEYI
+49 GCVNTISWNDTGEYL
-64 LSGSDDTNLVITNPY
+64 LSGSDDTFLVISNPY
-79 NRKVKTT
+79 NKKVKKS

-106 QQIVSCS
+106 QEIISCS
-113 GDGIIFYTHTEKS
+113 GDGIIYYTNTEKS
-126 PDINRQCQMTCHYGT
+126 PEHNRQCQFTCHYGT

-161 GTVRWFDLRMKTSC
+161 GTVRWFDLRTKTSC

-190 AATSIAISPL
+190 AATSISISPL

-230 MGRGTTGM
+230 MGRGTMGM
-238 CVRFVPAHLSN
+238 CVRFVPDHLSN
-249 KSCRVTSLCYSG
+249 KSCRVTSLCYSE

-278 DPKDDQAR
+278 NPKDDQAR
-286 ELKGPSEERREELKQ
+286 ELKGPSEERREELRQ

-355 AQSSRTRPQTRPRGV
+355 AQGSRGTRPQTR
-370 TARTLGTA
+370 ARGTA
-378 AASESRSQESL
+378 VAPEGASNNPADPAGGSSQESSVP
-389 GAEGPMEVESAT
+389 ERPVDSNGPEV
-401 SDHSSPPASDSA
+401 PAGPVA
-413 PAQASASA
+413 AAAA
-421 TAPATAPASASASA
+421 M
-435 TAPASASASAS
+435 
-446 AQPLPKSI
+446 PKST

-463 TVTVLPPST
+463 TVTAPPPS
-472 SSSMDNTAS
+472 SSSSVESSAPSS
-481 SPSLLSSPDSEEQK
+481 SPLTSSPDSEQR
-495 SQPEVMTSRS
+495 SQADTARTPTLT
-505 STPTPSTEPVLSEY
+505 STPTPEPTLSGAAEAA
-519 GPRRLPV
+519 GSPPDQPASVPV
-526 SLVCRRLQRLLL
+526 ST
-538 LADPPGQGQRSASRA
+538 SA
-553 SDSRA
+553 
-558 QGPDAQTRPPA
+558 PT
-569 DSPSSAVNK
+569 
-578 QLGSMTLDE
+578 T
-587 QPGSTE
+587 ST
-593 ASGNVCCDMSASISQ
+593 
-608 ACAEDGTGTGS
+608 
-619 STPAAE
+619 
-625 GSSEAISSTPAAE
+625 
-638 GSSEAISSTPAAEGS
+638 
-653 SRVCSSTP
+653 
-661 AAEGSS
+661 
-667 EAISST
+667 
-673 PAAEGSS
+673 
-680 EAISSTPAAEDS
+680 
-692 SRVCSSTP
+692 
-700 AAEDGASSGSG
+700 SSGTSRP
-711 TGGVGS
+711 S
-717 GTGRVATAAGK
+717 AA
-728 PEPVLSLHY
+728 EPVLSLHY
-737 STEGTTTSTIK
+737 SSEGTTTSTIK

-756 NLASGSRTGGGGQK
+756 SSTSSSLGSGGPKMSEAVAAQSRESLSTEISVSEQPPSVSLGQQIVTAASTEPACGASCSSAAGSSS
-770 PAQARE
+770 AQA
-776 NQEPASGSPEQ
+776 PA
-787 ALAESVPEESESSES
+787 V
-802 GAERA
+802 
-807 SGSSQGSRLLYG
+807 GSSQGDTMASSAVERSQPEG
-819 PAISENPSAAEG
+819 MEDTSGGCRRAEPRAEEGEEGQSQPARA
-831 CKRTEPG
+831 
-838 GEGTQGSTQPSRSN
+838 N

-864 IPSARFNFRGSA
+864 IPSTRFRGQGQRLNTRGSA
-876 IGDRMIRRSA
+876 VGDRMIRRSA

-891 ELLRRRKER
+891 ELFRRRKER
-900 REMEES
+900 REMEEC

-918 MYKGHRNSRT
+918 VYKGHRNSRT

-948 HIFIWDRHTGEHLM
+948 HIFIWDRHTAEHLM

-999 QSPSFN
+999 QAASFN
-1005 RDLADE
+1005 RVLANE
-1011 VIARN
+1011 VITRN

-1034 LRMLASLNHLRTD
+1034 LRMLASLNHIRSDRLEGD

>member
-1 MSCSGNLI
+1 M
-9 WDVRKRSIGYSD
+9 V
-21 PNVFRANYLGRR
+21 
-33 EFVQRLK
+33 
-40 LEAILKVHD
+40 
-49 GCVNTISWNDTGEYI
+49 IS
-64 LSGSDDTNLVITNPY
+64 NPY
-79 NRKVKTT
+79 NKKVKKS

-97 AKFMPHTND
+97 AKFMPHTNG
-106 QQIVSCS
+106 QEIISCS
-113 GDGIIFYTHTEKS
+113 GDGIIYYTHTEKS
-126 PDINRQCQMTCHYGT
+126 PEYNRQCQFTCHYGT

-190 AATSIAISPL
+190 AATSISISPL

-238 CVRFVPAHLSN
+238 CVRFVPTHLSN
-249 KSCRVTSLCYSG
+249 KSCRVTSLCYSE

-286 ELKGPSEERREELKQ
+286 ELKGPSEERREELRQ

-355 AQSSRTRPQTRPRGV
+355 AQGSNRGARPQTRPRG
-370 TARTLGTA
+370 TA
-378 AASESRSQESL
+378 ARPEGPSSTPAAQAGGSTQES
-389 GAEGPMEVESAT
+389 SAPERPAG
-401 SDHSSPPASDSA
+401 SDAPEAPPAPA
-413 PAQASASA
+413 PAA
-421 TAPATAPASASASA
+421 TM
-435 TAPASASASAS
+435 
-446 AQPLPKSI
+446 PKST
-454 SSSSSGSSS
+454 SSSSSGS
-463 TVTVLPPST
+463 TVTAPPPS
-472 SSSMDNTAS
+472 SSSSVESSAPSS
-481 SPSLLSSPDSEEQK
+481 SPPTSSPDSEQR
-495 SQPEVMTSRS
+495 SQEESAG
-505 STPTPSTEPVLSEY
+505 TPTPTPTPTSEPALS
-519 GPRRLPV
+519 GAAHAASSSSDPPV
-526 SLVCRRLQRLLL
+526 SV
-538 LADPPGQGQRSASRA
+538 AVS
-553 SDSRA
+553 
-558 QGPDAQTRPPA
+558 
-569 DSPSSAVNK
+569 SSAPTTSITSSSS
-578 QLGSMTLDE
+578 SM
-587 QPGSTE
+587 PGTSRP
-593 ASGNVCCDMSASISQ
+593 SA
-608 ACAEDGTGTGS
+608 A
-619 STPAAE
+619 
-625 GSSEAISSTPAAE
+625 
-638 GSSEAISSTPAAEGS
+638 
-653 SRVCSSTP
+653 
-661 AAEGSS
+661 
-667 EAISST
+667 
-673 PAAEGSS
+673 
-680 EAISSTPAAEDS
+680 
-692 SRVCSSTP
+692 
-700 AAEDGASSGSG
+700 
-711 TGGVGS
+711 
-717 GTGRVATAAGK
+717 
-728 PEPVLSLHY
+728 EPVLSLHY
-737 STEGTTTSTIK
+737 SSEGTTTSTIK

-756 NLASGSRTGGGGQK
+756 SSTSSSLGSGGPKASESVSVQSKESTETSVTEQACQESSGPQIVRAASTEPPCAASCSSALSSSSTQAPAESSSGGGSTAATSSQPEGTEDTSGDCRRAE
-770 PAQARE
+770 PTARE
-776 NQEPASGSPEQ
+776 EEGEEGQSQSQSQPARG
-787 ALAESVPEESESSES
+787 
-802 GAERA
+802 
-807 SGSSQGSRLLYG
+807 
-819 PAISENPSAAEG
+819 
-831 CKRTEPG
+831 
-838 GEGTQGSTQPSRSN
+838 N

-864 IPSARFNFRGSA
+864 IPSTRFRGQ
-876 IGDRMIRRSA
+876 GQRRSA

-891 ELLRRRKER
+891 ELFRRRKER

-918 MYKGHRNSRT
+918 VYKGHRNSRT

-948 HIFIWDRHTGEHLM
+948 HIFIWDRHTAEHLM

-975 PHPYDPILASS
+975 PHPFDPILASS

-1005 RDLADE
+1005 RVLANE
-1011 VIARN
+1011 VITRN

-1034 LRMLASLNHLRTD
+1034 LRMLASLNHIRSDRIEGD